1 MRHIE
6 VVLGSTRDG
15 RFGEKV
21 AAWVVD
27 RVSRRDDAS
36 FELIDLRD
44 YPLPFFDQAPPAR
57 TGRDYPNDHSAGLG
71 RRLDRAD
78 GFLILTP
85 EYNHGYPAV
94 LKNAMDHTFPEWNR
108 KPVAFAGWGNVGGAR
123 AIEQLRLVAVE
134 FEMAPMRHAVHVLPD
149 VMRASREAGADPL
162 EVFAPHDDRLTLVL
176 DDLMWWTET
185 LAAARVPAE
194 RT

>member
-1 MRHIE
+1 MRQIA

-15 RFGEKV
+15 RFGERV
-21 AAWVVD
+21 AAWVMG
-27 RVSRRDDAS
+27 RVGRRDDAA
-36 FELIDLRD
+36 FDLIDLRD
-44 YPLPFFDQAPPAR
+44 YPLPFFDQPPPAR
-57 TGRDYPNDHSAGLG
+57 TGRDYPNDHSATLG

-134 FEMAPMRHAVHVLPD
+134 FEMAPLRHAVHVLPD
-149 VMRASREAGADPL
+149 VMRASREPGVDLL
-162 EVFAPHDDRLTLVL
+162 EVFASHDDRLTLVL
-176 DDLMWWTET
+176 DDLVWWTET
-185 LAAARVPAE
+185 LASARVPALP
-194 RT
+194 